1 MNFKQL
7 ETFVWVATLG
17 SFRKTAKKLN
27 TSQPAVSSRI
37 VALEDSLGVELFAR
51 HAGSFELTPKGVELL
66 PHAQKMLVMADRFRE
81 RACAATSLSGV
92 LRLGVSETIVH
103 SWLSDFLQAV
113 HKNFPNVDIE
123 LTVDVTA
130 NMRNELINRSLDL
143 AFLMGPIS
151 EFSIQNIDL
160 CSYELAW
167 VCHPET
173 DLPEG
178 MVPITEIL
186 SKPVMTY
193 ARNTRPFS
201 EIQALSKEEDVD
213 VIRLFPSASLA
224 ACKRMTLDG
233 LGIGM
238 LPLALVK
245 EDIEQ
250 GILREIS
257 STWYPSDLDFTA
269 SYPREPHNLL
279 AEKIAAL
286 AAKTATDFE
295 RTIDKK
301 SDQ

>member
-1 MNFKQL
+1 MNLKQL

-17 SFRKTAKKLN
+17 SFRQAAKKLN

-37 VALEDSLGVELFAR
+37 VALEDALGVELFAR

-81 RACAATSLSGV
+81 RACETTSLSGV

-103 SWLSDFLQAV
+103 SWLSDFLQKV
-113 HKNFPNVDIE
+113 HKNFPHVDIE

-160 CSYELAW
+160 CSFELAW
-167 VCHPET
+167 VCRPDI
-173 DLPEG
+173 DLPDG
-178 MVPITEIL
+178 VVPITEIL

-201 EIQALSKEEDVD
+201 EVQALSKEEDVD
-213 VIRLFPSASLA
+213 VVRLFPSASLA
-224 ACKRMTLDG
+224 ACKRMALDG

-238 LPLALVK
+238 LPLALIKDEV
-245 EDIEQ
+245 EQ
-250 GILREIS
+250 GILRQVA
-257 STWYPSDLDFTA
+257 STWYPSDLTFTA
-269 SYPREPHNLL
+269 SYPREPHNPL

-286 AAKTATDFE
+286 ALEVAMAFDEKTD
-295 RTIDKK
+295 RKK
-301 SDQ
+301 